1 MAAKTTSPRD
11 QNIFFDLS
19 QNVKKYKPPLF
30 WRTKVKT
37 VNVKEREKE
46 RERERERI
54 IKRIIL

>member
-1 MAAKTTSPRD
+1 MAAETTSPRD

-37 VNVKEREKE
+37 VNVKERE
-46 RERERERI
+46 RERERENN
-54 IKRIIL
+54 